1 MASTSWYSS
10 VNAGFLLGTRPLA
23 CQWRGQPGSPRYS
36 ALKCH
41 RCCSPASSTKPG
53 DARIASRQSGLTR
66 GIGMLVGFDDPNIK
80 TFDQELERLGWSEGR
95 NIQID
100 YRYAPAGTQVQALA
114 KELVALQPAVSFAQ
128 SRPATA
134 ALQRET

>member
-1 MASTSWYSS
+1 
-10 VNAGFLLGTRPLA
+10 
-23 CQWRGQPGSPRYS
+23 
-36 ALKCH
+36 
-41 RCCSPASSTKPG
+41 
-53 DARIASRQSGLTR
+53 
-66 GIGMLVGFDDPNIK
+66 MLVGFDDPNIK

-114 KELVALQPAVSFAQ
+114 KELVALQPAVIFAQ